1 MMRVFEEVDWPT
13 ISKGD
18 PEAWLYFYEI
28 FLQAYD
34 KDLRKKTGSY
44 YTPPQVVAAMVRLTD
59 EALRS
64 RFGEAMGLA
73 SHNVKVADPAVGTGT
88 FLLSVLR
95 VIADTVTARD
105 GEGAVPGEIE
115 AALQRLIGFE
125 LQFGPF
131 AVAQLRMLADVAELT
146 NTPSGNVKDAALR
159 LHVADTLADPDED
172 TAWIPKGLTEIG
184 ASRKA
189 ANKMKRNE
197 PITVVIGNPPY
208 KVRAKELGGWVA
220 DRGSLA
226 APIDDWM
233 PPRDWNL
240 GAHAK
245 HLHNLYV
252 YFWRWAAWKVFGGDP
267 FRSGTDKTPS
277 QHSNER
283 GVICFITAAGFLNGP
298 GFQQMRAALRR
309 EADEIWVIDCSPE
322 GHQSAVNT
330 RIFQGVQHPVC
341 IVLVA
346 RYGASDPSTPARVL
360 FRELPEGHR
369 EEKKFK
375 ALAELRLDGEGWQPA
390 ATGWRAPF
398 LPAGRERWESYPP
411 LAALFDYDGSGVL
424 AGRTWPIAPDSE
436 SLGARWDNFKSAES
450 DDAKALLFKEDRDR
464 LISKTQ
470 SDGVAGHEYRS
481 LPLAKDTGA
490 VVSPCRY
497 GFRSFNRMWIIP
509 DKRLI
514 RNERP
519 VLWGGY
525 SGQQLFLTASHD
537 RTPENGPSVSFTS
550 LVPDLHHYHG
560 RGGRVFPLWANAAA
574 TVPNVRP
581 ALLDRLTE
589 SYGVDVTAPDVMVYL
604 AAVAAHPGYTARF
617 AADLRQPG
625 LRIPI
630 TVDAA
635 LFKEAVVLGCEIVWL
650 HTFGERFADP
660 AAGRPASAPRASPG
674 PVYPKDGAIPTDP
687 DRWPD
692 EMSYDAAMRR
702 LHVGEGFFDN
712 VDPKVWAYEVSGMRV
727 LTQWF
732 SYRKKD
738 RSRPLIGDKTPP
750 SPLDKI
756 TAGHWLQEYSTE
768 LVNVLHVLTRLVALE
783 PAQDDLLARI
793 VASPQLDS
801 SALKDVLRPVE

>member
-95 VIADTVTARD
+95 TIADTVTARD

-146 NTPSGNVKDAALR
+146 NTPSGKVKDAALR

-189 ANKMKRNE
+189 ANKMKRSE

-208 KVRAKELGGWVA
+208 KVEAKELGGWVA
-220 DRGSLA
+220 DRGKGLP

-309 EADEIWVIDCSPE
+309 DADEIWVIDCSPE
-322 GHQSAVNT
+322 GHQPAVSS
-330 RIFQGVQHPVC
+330 RIFQGVQQPVC
-341 IVLVA
+341 IVMAA
-346 RYGASDPSTPARVL
+346 RHGTKAVGASARVL

-369 EEKKFK
+369 GEKFK
-375 ALAELRLDGEGWQPA
+375 ALAELTLDGPA
-390 ATGWRAPF
+390 WLLASTDPRASF
-398 LPAGRERWESYPP
+398 LPAGREQW
-411 LAALFDYDGSGVL
+411 
-424 AGRTWPIAPDSE
+424 
-436 SLGARWDNFKSAES
+436 
-450 DDAKALLFKEDRDR
+450 
-464 LISKTQ
+464 
-470 SDGVAGHEYRS
+470 
-481 LPLAKDTGA
+481 
-490 VVSPCRY
+490 
-497 GFRSFNRMWIIP
+497 
-509 DKRLI
+509 
-514 RNERP
+514 
-519 VLWGGY
+519 
-525 SGQQLFLTASHD
+525 
-537 RTPENGPSVSFTS
+537 VSF
-550 LVPDLHHYHG
+550 
-560 RGGRVFPLWANAAA
+560 
-574 TVPNVRP
+574 P
-581 ALLDRLTE
+581 ALP
-589 SYGVDVTAPDVMVYL
+589 S
-604 AAVAAHPGYTARF
+604 
-617 AADLRQPG
+617 
-625 LRIPI
+625 
-630 TVDAA
+630 
-635 LFKEAVVLGCEIVWL
+635 LFNA
-650 HTFGERFADP
+650 
-660 AAGRPASAPRASPG
+660 
-674 PVYPKDGAIPTDP
+674 
-687 DRWPD
+687 
-692 EMSYDAAMRR
+692 
-702 LHVGEGFFDN
+702 
-712 VDPKVWAYEVSGMRV
+712 
-727 LTQWF
+727 
-732 SYRKKD
+732 
-738 RSRPLIGDKTPP
+738 
-750 SPLDKI
+750 
-756 TAGHWLQEYSTE
+756 
-768 LVNVLHVLTRLVALE
+768 
-783 PAQDDLLARI
+783 
-793 VASPQLDS
+793 DS
-801 SALKDVLRPVE
+801 SGCKANRT